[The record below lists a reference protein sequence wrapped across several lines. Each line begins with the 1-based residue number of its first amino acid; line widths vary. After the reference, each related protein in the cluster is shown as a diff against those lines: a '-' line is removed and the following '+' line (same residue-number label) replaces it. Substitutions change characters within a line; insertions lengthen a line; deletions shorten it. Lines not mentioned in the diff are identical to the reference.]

1 MSNKEGGLDWALGAH
16 AKEKL
21 EERTGYKDA
30 GIITRP
36 DAYLSLQQL
45 KRTLE
50 DKIKVLE
57 AMTNSIDKAV
67 SRAMKKRLE
76 YANEMKT
83 LKKALKETERLDND
97 FILRE
102 SVVFSRTVTNDL
114 SKLSLVAGNK
124 EMDKSRSV
132 DEVLG

>member
-16 AKEKL
+16 VKEKL

-30 GIITRP
+30 GVITRP

-57 AMTNSIDKAV
+57 TMNKAIDRAV
-67 SRAMKKRLE
+67 SRAMKKKFE
-76 YANEMKT
+76 YANEMKY
-83 LKKALKETERLDND
+83 LQKALKETERLDKD

-102 SVVFSRTVTNDL
+102 SVAFSRTVTNDL

-124 EMDKSRSV
+124 EVDKSRSI